1 MASKEAVNYKNI
13 ENIGEIFKN
22 GLLDQCQTPT
32 EAEAGRNSFAFSR
45 RRMQCLALSYKKT

>member
-22 GLLDQCQTPT
+22 GLHDCQTPT
-32 EAEAGRNSFAFSR
+32 DCQTGRNNFTGVF
-45 RRMQCLALSYKKT
+45 KKT